1 MSKLLLLV
9 FLLSLGLSSCSPARH
24 SGQAPRL
31 WVRYYHCQQRK
42 QERARRRQVKTN
54 ITWSKL

>member
-9 FLLSLGLSSCSPARH
+9 FLLSLALGSCSPTRH
-24 SGQAPRL
+24 TASAPRP
-31 WVRYYHCQQRK
+31 WVRYYHRKQRK

-54 ITWSKL
+54 VTWSKL

>member
-1 MSKLLLLV
+1 MGKLLLLV
-9 FLLSLGLSSCSPARH
+9 FLLSLGLGNCSPARH
-24 SGQAPRL
+24 SGKAPRP
-31 WVRYYHCQQRK
+31 WVRYYHRQQRK

>member
-1 MSKLLLLV
+1 MSKLLLFL
-9 FLLSLGLSSCSPARH
+9 FLLSLGFGSCSPSRH
-24 SGQAPRL
+24 SGQAPRP
-31 WVRYYHCQQRK
+31 WVRYYHRQQRK